1 MNIPETLTPRL
12 ATLQKFAKKRGVE
25 LYLVGGSVRDLLLNR
40 PTADL
45 DFALAADAIQF
56 AKAFAAHIG
65 GTFVGLD
72 EQPPTARV
80 VLKRQN
86 ISMDFAQ
93 FRAKS
98 LSEDL
103 GLRDLTINAIAAPL
117 EAILRDARSQTTP
130 SPVKNVAR
138 GPIPREPA
146 NTNQN
151 VARGPVPRE
160 PSVLIDPCGG
170 IADLTARQ
178 LRFPSEQVIYDDAL
192 RLIRIYRFAAQ
203 LNFEIS
209 HDSLACIQK
218 HHTLLPRV
226 SPERIR
232 DELMKILKVEKASPY
247 LQEMW
252 KVGLL
257 TQIIPIASESQLGPT
272 PATRGPVP
280 RQPAPTF
287 VGRGP
292 VPRQPAP
299 TLVGRGPVPRQRGSG
314 LVARGT
320 GGEPVGR
327 GPVPRQPWNALDTF
341 ESTTHAYPDCD
352 AYLKTEL
359 GWEVN
364 RRSLIKLCLLLQGE
378 LGDVAKRL
386 KLSRKA
392 TQFLKCI
399 AAEHCLLATEQLSHR
414 EIIRFLRR
422 TASDWLGALLFA
434 AALHGI
440 SDARITQIVDT
451 YYQHFLPIQKQGRL
465 ITGKDL
471 IQRFNLKTGRE
482 IGRLLKEIE
491 ERQFDGEIRTREEA
505 FAAVERLI
513 R

>member
-1 MNIPETLTPRL
+1 MNIPETLIPRL

-45 DFALAADAIQF
+45 DFALAADALQF
-56 AKAFAAHIG
+56 AQAFAAHIG

-98 LSEDL
+98 LREDL

-117 EAILRDARSQTTP
+117 EAILRDARSQTTANT
-130 SPVKNVAR
+130 VKNVAR
-138 GPIPREPA
+138 GPVPREPA
-146 NTNQN
+146 NANQN

-209 HDSLACIQK
+209 HDSLVCIQK

-257 TQIIPIASESQLGPT
+257 TQIIPIASEGQLGPT
-272 PATRGPVP
+272 PA
-280 RQPAPTF
+280 A
-287 VGRGP
+287 
-292 VPRQPAP
+292 
-299 TLVGRGPVPRQRGSG
+299 
-314 LVARGT
+314 
-320 GGEPVGR
+320 R

-378 LGDVAKRL
+378 LGDAAKQL

-414 EIIRFLRR
+414 EIIHFLRR

-465 ITGKDL
+465 ITGEDL

-505 FAAVERLI
+505 FVVVERLI

>member
-1 MNIPETLTPRL
+1 MNIPETLIPRL

-117 EAILRDARSQTTP
+117 EAILRDARSQTTL
-130 SPVKNVAR
+130 SPVK
-138 GPIPREPA
+138 
-146 NTNQN
+146 N

-160 PSVLIDPCGG
+160 PAVLIDPCGG

-272 PATRGPVP
+272 PASRGPVP
-280 RQPAPTF
+280 RQSAPTF
-287 VGRGP
+287 
-292 VPRQPAP
+292 
-299 TLVGRGPVPRQRGSG
+299 
-314 LVARGT
+314 
-320 GGEPVGR
+320 VGR

-341 ESTTHAYPDCD
+341 ESTTHAHPDCD
-352 AYLKTEL
+352 AYLETEL

-378 LGDVAKRL
+378 LGDAAKRL
-386 KLSRKA
+386 RLSRKA

-440 SDARITQIVDT
+440 SDARITQIVNT

-491 ERQFDGEIRTREEA
+491 ERQFDGDIRTREEA
-505 FAAVERLI
+505 FAAVERLL

>member
-1 MNIPETLTPRL
+1 M
-12 ATLQKFAKKRGVE
+12 
-25 LYLVGGSVRDLLLNR
+25 
-40 PTADL
+40 
-45 DFALAADAIQF
+45 
-56 AKAFAAHIG
+56 
-65 GTFVGLD
+65 
-72 EQPPTARV
+72 
-80 VLKRQN
+80 
-86 ISMDFAQ
+86 
-93 FRAKS
+93 
-98 LSEDL
+98 
-103 GLRDLTINAIAAPL
+103 
-117 EAILRDARSQTTP
+117 
-130 SPVKNVAR
+130 
-138 GPIPREPA
+138 
-146 NTNQN
+146 
-151 VARGPVPRE
+151 
-160 PSVLIDPCGG
+160 LIDPCGG

-257 TQIIPIASESQLGPT
+257 TQIIPIASEGQLGPT
-272 PATRGPVP
+272 PAAQGSVPRNPSPTPAARGPVP
-280 RQPAPTF
+280 RQPVPTF
-287 VGRGP
+287 
-292 VPRQPAP
+292 
-299 TLVGRGPVPRQRGSG
+299 VGRGPVPRQRGSG

-341 ESTTHAYPDCD
+341 ESTTHAHPDCD

-378 LGDVAKRL
+378 LGDAAKRL

-471 IQRFNLKTGRE
+471 IQQFNLKTGRE

-505 FAAVERLI
+505 FVVVERLI

>member
-56 AKAFAAHIG
+56 AKAFASHIG

-98 LSEDL
+98 LREDL

-117 EAILRDARSQTTP
+117 EAILKDARSQTTP
-130 SPVKNVAR
+130 SLVKNVAR
-138 GPIPREPA
+138 GPVPREPA
-146 NTNQN
+146 NANQN

-272 PATRGPVP
+272 LAARGPVP
-280 RQPAPTF
+280 RQPT
-287 VGRGP
+287 
-292 VPRQPAP
+292 P
-299 TLVGRGPVPRQRGSG
+299 TLVGRGPVPRNPSP
-314 LVARGT
+314 T
-320 GGEPVGR
+320 SVGR

-378 LGDVAKRL
+378 LGDAAKRL

-440 SDARITQIVDT
+440 SDARITQIVNT

-465 ITGKDL
+465 ITGEDL

-491 ERQFDGEIRTREEA
+491 ERQFDGDIRTREEA

>member
-1 MNIPETLTPRL
+1 MNIPETLIPRL
-12 ATLQKFAKKRGVE
+12 ANLQKFAKKRGVE

-138 GPIPREPA
+138 GPVSREPA
-146 NTNQN
+146 NANQN

-160 PSVLIDPCGG
+160 LSVLIDPCGG

-218 HHTLLPRV
+218 HHILLPRV

-257 TQIIPIASESQLGPT
+257 TQIIPIASEDQLGPT
-272 PATRGPVP
+272 PAARGPVP
-280 RQPAPTF
+280 RQPASTLVERGPVPRQPSPTF

-299 TLVGRGPVPRQRGSG
+299 TS
-314 LVARGT
+314 
-320 GGEPVGR
+320 VGR

-341 ESTTHAYPDCD
+341 ESTTHAHPDCD

-378 LGDVAKRL
+378 LGDAAKRL

-414 EIIRFLRR
+414 KIIRFLRR

-491 ERQFDGEIRTREEA
+491 ERQFEGEIRTREEA

>member
-56 AKAFAAHIG
+56 AKAFATHIG

-138 GPIPREPA
+138 GPVPREPSNA
-146 NTNQN
+146 NQN
-151 VARGPVPRE
+151 VARGPVLRE

-257 TQIIPIASESQLGPT
+257 TQIIPIASEGQLGPT
-272 PATRGPVP
+272 PAA
-280 RQPAPTF
+280 Q
-287 VGRGP
+287 GP

-299 TLVGRGPVPRQRGSG
+299 TLVGRGPVPRQSAPTPAVRGPVPRNPSP
-314 LVARGT
+314 T
-320 GGEPVGR
+320 FVGR

-378 LGDVAKRL
+378 LGDAAKRL
-386 KLSRKA
+386 RLSRKA

-465 ITGKDL
+465 ITGEDL

-482 IGRLLKEIE
+482 IGRLLKQIE
-491 ERQFDGEIRTREEA
+491 ERQFEGEIRTREEA

>member
-1 MNIPETLTPRL
+1 MNIPETLIPRL

-117 EAILRDARSQTTP
+117 EAILRDARSQTTANT
-130 SPVKNVAR
+130 VKNVAR
-138 GPIPREPA
+138 GPVPREPA
-146 NTNQN
+146 NANQN

-232 DELMKILKVEKASPY
+232 DELMKILKVEKAGPY

-272 PATRGPVP
+272 PAARGPVPRQPTPTPVGRGPVP

-292 VPRQPAP
+292 VPRQ
-299 TLVGRGPVPRQRGSG
+299 RGSG
-314 LVARGT
+314 VVARGT

-341 ESTTHAYPDCD
+341 ESTTHAHPDCD

-378 LGDVAKRL
+378 LGDAAKRL

-471 IQRFNLKTGRE
+471 IQQFNLKTGRE

-505 FAAVERLI
+505 FVVVERLI

>member
-40 PTADL
+40 ATADL

-98 LSEDL
+98 LREDL

-138 GPIPREPA
+138 GPVPREPA
-146 NTNQN
+146 NANQN
-151 VARGPVPRE
+151 VARGPVHRE
-160 PSVLIDPCGG
+160 PAVLIDPCGG

-209 HDSLACIQK
+209 HDSRACIQK

-272 PATRGPVP
+272 PAARGPVP
-280 RQPAPTF
+280 RQPAPTP

-292 VPRQPAP
+292 VPRQSAP
-299 TLVGRGPVPRQRGSG
+299 TS
-314 LVARGT
+314 
-320 GGEPVGR
+320 VGR

-378 LGDVAKRL
+378 LGDAAKRL

-482 IGRLLKEIE
+482 IGRLLKQIE
-491 ERQFDGEIRTREEA
+491 ERQFEGEIRTREEA

>member
-103 GLRDLTINAIAAPL
+103 GLRDLTINAIAVPL
-117 EAILRDARSQTTP
+117 EAILRDARSQTIPNT
-130 SPVKNVAR
+130 VKNVAR
-138 GPIPREPA
+138 GPVPREPA
-146 NTNQN
+146 NVNQN

-170 IADLTARQ
+170 ISDLTARQ
-178 LRFPSEQVIYDDAL
+178 LRFPSEQVIHDDAL

-272 PATRGPVP
+272 PAARGPVP
-280 RQPAPTF
+280 RQPAPTPA
-287 VGRGP
+287 GRGP
-292 VPRQPAP
+292 VPRQSAP
-299 TLVGRGPVPRQRGSG
+299 TPAVRGPVPRNPSP
-314 LVARGT
+314 T
-320 GGEPVGR
+320 FVGR

-341 ESTTHAYPDCD
+341 ESTPHAHPDCD
-352 AYLKTEL
+352 AYLETEL

-378 LGDVAKRL
+378 LGDAAKRL

>member
-12 ATLQKFAKKRGVE
+12 ETLQKFAKKRGVE

-130 SPVKNVAR
+130 SPVKNIAR
-138 GPIPREPA
+138 GPVPREPA
-146 NTNQN
+146 NANQN
-151 VARGPVPRE
+151 IARGPVPRE

-209 HDSLACIQK
+209 HDSLACIRK

-272 PATRGPVP
+272 PAAQGPVP
-280 RQPAPTF
+280 RNPSPTF

-292 VPRQPAP
+292 VPRQSAP
-299 TLVGRGPVPRQRGSG
+299 TPAARGPVPRQPAPTS
-314 LVARGT
+314 
-320 GGEPVGR
+320 VGR

-378 LGDVAKRL
+378 LGDAAKRL

-465 ITGKDL
+465 ITGEDL

-491 ERQFDGEIRTREEA
+491 ERQFDGDIRTREEA

>member
-56 AKAFAAHIG
+56 AKAFAAYIG

-72 EQPPTARV
+72 ERPPTARV

-138 GPIPREPA
+138 GPVPREPA
-146 NTNQN
+146 NANQN
-151 VARGPVPRE
+151 VAQGPVPRE

-272 PATRGPVP
+272 PAARGPVP
-280 RQPAPTF
+280 RQPTPTLVGRGPVPRQPSPTF

-299 TLVGRGPVPRQRGSG
+299 TF
-314 LVARGT
+314 
-320 GGEPVGR
+320 VGR

-378 LGDVAKRL
+378 LGDAAKRL

-491 ERQFDGEIRTREEA
+491 ERQFDGDIRTREEA

>member
-103 GLRDLTINAIAAPL
+103 GLRDLTINAIAVPL

-138 GPIPREPA
+138 GPVPREPA

-257 TQIIPIASESQLGPT
+257 TQIIPIASEDQLGPT
-272 PATRGPVP
+272 PAARGPVP
-280 RQPAPTF
+280 RQPTPT
-287 VGRGP
+287 
-292 VPRQPAP
+292 PA
-299 TLVGRGPVPRQRGSG
+299 
-314 LVARGT
+314 A
-320 GGEPVGR
+320 R

-341 ESTTHAYPDCD
+341 ESSTHAYPDCD

-378 LGDVAKRL
+378 LGDAAKQL

-440 SDARITQIVDT
+440 SDARITQIVNT

-491 ERQFDGEIRTREEA
+491 ERQFDGDIRTREEA

>member
-98 LSEDL
+98 LREDL

-138 GPIPREPA
+138 GPVSREPA
-146 NTNQN
+146 NANQN

-160 PSVLIDPCGG
+160 LSVLIDPCGG

-178 LRFPSEQVIYDDAL
+178 LRFPSEQVIHDDAL

-272 PATRGPVP
+272 PAGRGPVP

-299 TLVGRGPVPRQRGSG
+299 TPVGRGPVPRQS
-314 LVARGT
+314 APT
-320 GGEPVGR
+320 PVGR

-378 LGDVAKRL
+378 LGDAAKRL

-399 AAEHCLLATEQLSHR
+399 AAEHCLLATKQLSHR

>member
-1 MNIPETLTPRL
+1 MNIPETLIPRL
-12 ATLQKFAKKRGVE
+12 ATLQKFAKKRSVE

-130 SPVKNVAR
+130 SPIKNVAR
-138 GPIPREPA
+138 GPVPREPA

-151 VARGPVPRE
+151 VARGHVPRE

-178 LRFPSEQVIYDDAL
+178 LRFPSEQVIHDDAL

-252 KVGLL
+252 EVGLL
-257 TQIIPIASESQLGPT
+257 TQIIPIASENQLGPT
-272 PATRGPVP
+272 LAARGPVP
-280 RQPAPTF
+280 RQPTPTPAARGPVPRQSAPTP

-292 VPRQPAP
+292 VPRQSAP
-299 TLVGRGPVPRQRGSG
+299 TF
-314 LVARGT
+314 
-320 GGEPVGR
+320 VGR

-341 ESTTHAYPDCD
+341 ESTTHAHPDCD

-378 LGDVAKRL
+378 LGDAAKRL

-465 ITGKDL
+465 ITGEDL

>member
-1 MNIPETLTPRL
+1 MNIPETLIPRL

-117 EAILRDARSQTTP
+117 EAILRNARSQTTP

-138 GPIPREPA
+138 GPVPREPA
-146 NTNQN
+146 NANQN

-160 PSVLIDPCGG
+160 LSVLIDPCGG

-257 TQIIPIASESQLGPT
+257 TQIIPIASEDQLGPT
-272 PATRGPVP
+272 PASRGPVP
-280 RQPAPTF
+280 RNPS
-287 VGRGP
+287 
-292 VPRQPAP
+292 P
-299 TLVGRGPVPRQRGSG
+299 TL
-314 LVARGT
+314 
-320 GGEPVGR
+320 VGR

-341 ESTTHAYPDCD
+341 ESPTHAYPDCD

-378 LGDVAKRL
+378 LGDAAKRL
-386 KLSRKA
+386 RLSRKA
-392 TQFLKCI
+392 TQFLKCV

-465 ITGKDL
+465 ITGEDL

>member
-12 ATLQKFAKKRGVE
+12 ETLQKFAKKRGVE

-56 AKAFAAHIG
+56 AKAFAAYIG

-138 GPIPREPA
+138 GPVSREPA
-146 NTNQN
+146 NANQN

-272 PATRGPVP
+272 PAAQGPVP
-280 RQPAPTF
+280 RQSAPTF
-287 VGRGP
+287 
-292 VPRQPAP
+292 
-299 TLVGRGPVPRQRGSG
+299 
-314 LVARGT
+314 
-320 GGEPVGR
+320 VGR

-341 ESTTHAYPDCD
+341 ESTTHAHPDCD
-352 AYLKTEL
+352 AYLETEL

-378 LGDVAKRL
+378 LGDAAKRL

-399 AAEHCLLATEQLSHR
+399 AAEHCLLATKQLSHR

-422 TASDWLGALLFA
+422 TDSDWLGALLFA

>member
-12 ATLQKFAKKRGVE
+12 ETLQKFAKKRGVE

-56 AKAFAAHIG
+56 AKAFAAYIG

-138 GPIPREPA
+138 GPVSREPA
-146 NTNQN
+146 NANQN

-257 TQIIPIASESQLGPT
+257 TQIIPIASESQLEPTRPHTRSARACPT
-272 PATRGPVP
+272 P
-280 RQPAPTF
+280 
-287 VGRGP
+287 
-292 VPRQPAP
+292 
-299 TLVGRGPVPRQRGSG
+299 
-314 LVARGT
+314 
-320 GGEPVGR
+320 
-327 GPVPRQPWNALDTF
+327 
-341 ESTTHAYPDCD
+341 
-352 AYLKTEL
+352 
-359 GWEVN
+359 
-364 RRSLIKLCLLLQGE
+364 
-378 LGDVAKRL
+378 
-386 KLSRKA
+386 
-392 TQFLKCI
+392 
-399 AAEHCLLATEQLSHR
+399 
-414 EIIRFLRR
+414 
-422 TASDWLGALLFA
+422 
-434 AALHGI
+434 
-440 SDARITQIVDT
+440 
-451 YYQHFLPIQKQGRL
+451 
-465 ITGKDL
+465 
-471 IQRFNLKTGRE
+471 
-482 IGRLLKEIE
+482 
-491 ERQFDGEIRTREEA
+491 IRTHIRRA
-505 FAAVERLI
+505 RACPSPALERI
-513 R
+513 RHL

>member
-1 MNIPETLTPRL
+1 MNIPETLIPRL

-103 GLRDLTINAIAAPL
+103 GLRDLTINAIAVPL

-138 GPIPREPA
+138 GPVPREPSNA
-146 NTNQN
+146 NQN

-272 PATRGPVP
+272 PAARGPVP
-280 RQPAPTF
+280 RQS
-287 VGRGP
+287 
-292 VPRQPAP
+292 AP
-299 TLVGRGPVPRQRGSG
+299 TLVGRGPVPRNSTPT
-314 LVARGT
+314 L
-320 GGEPVGR
+320 VGR

-341 ESTTHAYPDCD
+341 ESTTHAYPDCE

-378 LGDVAKRL
+378 LGDAAKRL
-386 KLSRKA
+386 RLSRKA

-399 AAEHCLLATEQLSHR
+399 AAEHCLLATEHLSHR

-491 ERQFDGEIRTREEA
+491 ERQFDGDIRTREEA

>member
-40 PTADL
+40 TTADL

-80 VLKRQN
+80 VLKRHN

-117 EAILRDARSQTTP
+117 EAILRDARSQTT
-130 SPVKNVAR
+130 
-138 GPIPREPA
+138 A
-146 NTNQN
+146 NTVKN

-160 PSVLIDPCGG
+160 PAVLIDPCGG

-209 HDSLACIQK
+209 PDSLACIQK

-257 TQIIPIASESQLGPT
+257 AQIIPIASESQLGPT
-272 PATRGPVP
+272 SAARGPVPRQPAPTLVGRGPVPRQPAPTPAGRGPVPRNPIPTPVGRGPVP

-292 VPRQPAP
+292 VPRQPW
-299 TLVGRGPVPRQRGSG
+299 S
-314 LVARGT
+314 
-320 GGEPVGR
+320 
-327 GPVPRQPWNALDTF
+327 ALDTF
-341 ESTTHAYPDCD
+341 ESTPHAYPDCD

-378 LGDVAKRL
+378 LGDAAKRL

-440 SDARITQIVDT
+440 SDARITQIVNT

-465 ITGKDL
+465 ITGEDL

-505 FAAVERLI
+505 FAAVERLL